1 MSAFWTDA
9 AVRAALELPL
19 EPAHG
24 DVAYAEISSDT
35 RSLRPGGLFV
45 ALRGPNFDAH
55 DFLPA
60 ASAAGASGAV
70 LERPPADP
78 STAPPTLYLVKD
90 TLAALG
96 RLARY
101 RRRRLNASV
110 CAITGSN
117 GKTTTK
123 DMARAVLARR
133 YRVHAT
139 TGNLNNLV
147 GTPLTLLGA
156 PDDVQAVVVELGTN
170 APGEIARL
178 GEIVEPDAAI
188 ITNVAQAHLE
198 GLADLAGVLREKLSL
213 LAALREHGLA
223 LVGEEPSVL
232 PEQARALGRRV
243 RVAGWS
249 ERADP
254 ELRARGVE
262 LDGEGRVRFDWA
274 GREVRLAFRGRAY
287 AHNALLA
294 LGLGL
299 EWGVSAEAGVA
310 ALESLRPPKL
320 RAELLCYGGL
330 TVVADCYNANPA
342 SVAEAL
348 DLLVSLPRR
357 GGRVL
362 VLGTMRELGRSSAE
376 LHARAALDVAGAD
389 IDLIVATGEFAAAF
403 EPLAAGMGER
413 LIRVEDP
420 LEAYEPLARRL
431 TGGEVVLLK
440 GSRGVALERLL
451 PRFEADW
458 GSAGAG
464 ASGVSRGGQG
474 ASASGG

>member
-1 MSAFWTDA
+1 M
-9 AVRAALELPL
+9 
-19 EPAHG
+19 
-24 DVAYAEISSDT
+24 
-35 RSLRPGGLFV
+35 
-45 ALRGPNFDAH
+45 
-55 DFLPA
+55 
-60 ASAAGASGAV
+60 
-70 LERPPADP
+70 
-78 STAPPTLYLVKD
+78 
-90 TLAALG
+90 
-96 RLARY
+96 
-101 RRRRLNASV
+101 
-110 CAITGSN
+110 
-117 GKTTTK
+117 
-123 DMARAVLARR
+123 
-133 YRVHAT
+133 
-139 TGNLNNLV
+139 
-147 GTPLTLLGA
+147 
-156 PDDVQAVVVELGTN
+156 
-170 APGEIARL
+170 
-178 GEIVEPDAAI
+178 
-188 ITNVAQAHLE
+188 
-198 GLADLAGVLREKLSL
+198 
-213 LAALREHGLA
+213 
-223 LVGEEPSVL
+223 
-232 PEQARALGRRV
+232 
-243 RVAGWS
+243 
-249 ERADP
+249 
-254 ELRARGVE
+254 
-262 LDGEGRVRFDWA
+262 
-274 GREVRLAFRGRAY
+274 
-287 AHNALLA
+287 
-294 LGLGL
+294 
-299 EWGVSAEAGVA
+299 SAEAGVA